1 VRKKI
6 TEEFPVKNI
15 QIAIDGP
22 SGAGKSTMAKI
33 IAKELGILYL
43 DTGAMYRA
51 VALKAIKSGIDT
63 KDSEALAEMVKDID
77 LRIVYENGVQKVILD
92 GEDVTDEIRTPAVT
106 VGSSDVAVNPA
117 VREKMVELQ
126 REIASENSVIMDG
139 RDIGTHVL
147 PNADVK
153 IFLTASIEDRA
164 KRRYEEL
171 KQKGMLKQSFEELK
185 MEMEYRDKNDS
196 TRAHS
201 PLKKADDAI
210 LLDTTGFSVEESAKV
225 ILDIIRSRL

>member
-1 VRKKI
+1 
-6 TEEFPVKNI
+6 VKNI

-63 KDSEALAEMVKDID
+63 KDSNALADMVKDID
-77 LRIVYENGVQKVILD
+77 LRIVYDNGVQRVILD
-92 GEDVTDEIRTPAVT
+92 GEDVTEEIRTPAVT

-126 REIASENSVIMDG
+126 REIAKENSVIMDG

-147 PNADVK
+147 PDADVK

-164 KRRYEEL
+164 RRRYEEL
-171 KQKGMLKQSFEELK
+171 KQKGMLKQTFEELK
-185 MEMEYRDKNDS
+185 KEMEYRDKNDS
-196 TRAHS
+196 TRAHA
-201 PLKKADDAI
+201 PLKKADDAV
-210 LLDTTGFSVEESAKV
+210 LLDTTGFTVEESAQT
-225 ILDIIRSRL
+225 ILNIIRSRI

>member
-1 VRKKI
+1 
-6 TEEFPVKNI
+6 VKNI

-63 KDSEALAEMVKDID
+63 KDSNALADMVKDIA
-77 LRIVYENGVQKVILD
+77 LRIVYDNGVQRVILD
-92 GEDVTDEIRTPAVT
+92 GEDVTEEIRTPAVT

-117 VREKMVELQ
+117 VREKIVELQ
-126 REIASENSVIMDG
+126 REIAKENSVIMDG

-147 PNADVK
+147 PDADVK

-164 KRRYEEL
+164 RRRYEEL
-171 KQKGMLKQSFEELK
+171 KQKGMLKQTFEELK
-185 MEMEYRDKNDS
+185 KEMEYRDKNDS
-196 TRAHS
+196 TRAHA
-201 PLKKADDAI
+201 PLKKADDAV
-210 LLDTTGFSVEESAKV
+210 LLDTTGFTVEESAQT
-225 ILDIIRSRL
+225 ILNIIRSRI

>member
-1 VRKKI
+1 MRKH
-6 TEEFPVKNI
+6 I

-33 IAKELGILYL
+33 VAKKLGIMYL

-63 KDSEALAEMVKDID
+63 KDGDALAEMVKDID
-77 LRIVYENGVQKVILD
+77 LRIVYENGAQKVLLD
-92 GEDVTDEIRTPAVT
+92 GEDVTEEIRTPAVT
-106 VGSSDVAVNPA
+106 VGSSNVAVNPA

-126 REIASENSVIMDG
+126 QKIAKENSVVMDG

-153 IFLTASIEDRA
+153 IFLTASIEERA

-171 KQKGMLKQSFEELK
+171 REKGMLKQTFEELK
-185 MEMEYRDKNDS
+185 KEMEYRDINDS
-196 TRAHS
+196 TRSHS

-210 LLDTTGFSVEESAKV
+210 LLDTTGFSLEEAAKV
-225 ILDIIRSRL
+225 VLDIIKSRL

>member
-1 VRKKI
+1 MG
-6 TEEFPVKNI
+6 NI

-22 SGAGKSTMAKI
+22 SGAGKSTMAKT
-33 IAKELGILYL
+33 IARKLGVLYL

-63 KDSEALAEMVKDID
+63 KDSQALSDMVKDID
-77 LRIVYENGVQKVILD
+77 LLIVHENGVQKVLLD
-92 GEDVTDEIRTPAVT
+92 GKDVTEEIRTPAVT
-106 VGSSDVAVNPA
+106 VGSSDVAVIPA

-126 REIASENSVIMDG
+126 REIAKNNSVIMDG

-153 IFLTASIEDRA
+153 IFLTASLEDRA

-171 KQKGMLKQSFEELK
+171 KEKGTLKQTFEEVK
-185 MEMEYRDKNDS
+185 SEMEYRDKNDS
-196 TRAHS
+196 SRAHS

-210 LLDTTGFSVEESAKV
+210 LLDTTGFSVEESVKT
-225 ILDIIRSRL
+225 ILEIIESRL

>member
-1 VRKKI
+1 
-6 TEEFPVKNI
+6 VKNI

-92 GEDVTDEIRTPAVT
+92 GKDVTDEIRTPAVT

>member
-1 VRKKI
+1 M
-6 TEEFPVKNI
+6 KNI

>member
-1 VRKKI
+1 MRKH
-6 TEEFPVKNI
+6 I

-33 IAKELGILYL
+33 VAKKLGIMYL

-63 KDSEALAEMVKDID
+63 KDGDALAEMVKDID
-77 LRIVYENGVQKVILD
+77 LRIVYENGAQKVLLD
-92 GEDVTDEIRTPAVT
+92 GEDVTEEIRTPAVT

-126 REIASENSVIMDG
+126 QKIAKENSVVMDG

-153 IFLTASIEDRA
+153 IFLTASIEERA

-171 KQKGMLKQSFEELK
+171 REKGMLKQTFEELK
-185 MEMEYRDKNDS
+185 KEMEYRDINDS
-196 TRAHS
+196 TRSHS

-210 LLDTTGFSVEESAKV
+210 LLDTTGFSLEEAAKV
-225 ILDIIRSRL
+225 VLDIIKSRL

>member
-1 VRKKI
+1 
-6 TEEFPVKNI
+6 VKNI

>member
-1 VRKKI
+1 MKR
-6 TEEFPVKNI
+6 I

-22 SGAGKSTMAKI
+22 SGAGKSTMAKL
-33 IAKELGILYL
+33 IARELGILYL

-63 KDSEALAEMVKDID
+63 KDGEAVAEMVKDLD
-77 LRIVYENGVQKVILD
+77 LQIEHRDGSQRVILD
-92 GEDVTDEIRTPAVT
+92 GTDVTEDIRTPAVT
-106 VGSSDVAVNPA
+106 VGSSDVAVIPA

-126 REIASENSVIMDG
+126 RRIAENNSVIMDG
-139 RDIGTHVL
+139 RDIGTHVM

-153 IFLTASIEDRA
+153 IFLTASIEDRT

-171 KQKGMLKQSFEELK
+171 KEKGTLNQTFEELK
-185 MEMEYRDKNDS
+185 KEMEYRDKNDS
-196 TRAHS
+196 TRSHS

-210 LLDTTGFSVEESAKV
+210 LLDTTGFSVEESAKT
-225 ILDIIRSRL
+225 ILDIIKSRL

>member
-1 VRKKI
+1 M
-6 TEEFPVKNI
+6 KNI

-92 GEDVTDEIRTPAVT
+92 GKDVTDEIRTPAVT

>member
-1 VRKKI
+1 MKR
-6 TEEFPVKNI
+6 I

-22 SGAGKSTMAKI
+22 SGAGKSTMAKL
-33 IAKELGILYL
+33 IARELGILYL

-63 KDSEALAEMVKDID
+63 KDGEAVAEMVKDLD
-77 LRIVYENGVQKVILD
+77 LQIEHRDGSQRVILD
-92 GEDVTDEIRTPAVT
+92 GTDVTEDIRTPAVT
-106 VGSSDVAVNPA
+106 VGSSDVAVIPA

-126 REIASENSVIMDG
+126 RRIAENNSVIMDG

-153 IFLTASIEDRA
+153 IFLTASIEDRT

-171 KQKGMLKQSFEELK
+171 KEKGTLNQTFEELK
-185 MEMEYRDKNDS
+185 KEMEYRDKNDS
-196 TRAHS
+196 TRSHS

-210 LLDTTGFSVEESAKV
+210 LLDTTGFSVEESAKT
-225 ILDIIRSRL
+225 ILDIIKSRL